1 VSLERALGALKD
13 ERAPG
18 NIHYGRATL
27 ARAGTLPE
35 ETDSLTLEPG
45 EIVTPTGDDAHPA
58 AVGRG
63 AGSDWRPD
71 LGTFCRRTLR

>member
-1 VSLERALGALKD
+1 VEPHRHGCPESAWGL
-13 ERAPG
+13 
-18 NIHYGRATL
+18 IHYGRATL

-45 EIVTPTGDDAHPA
+45 EIVTPTSDDAHPA